1 MRGRFWERK
10 YSEHCRH
17 KKCYVKKIEFL
28 QSEYGI
34 SDMLWENHCIPILDK
49 FLDSSNKMAGDNYVK
64 VKQGY
69 KP

>member
-1 MRGRFWERK
+1 M
-10 YSEHCRH
+10 S
-17 KKCYVKKIEFL
+17 KKIEFL

-34 SDMLWENHCIPILDK
+34 SDMLWENHCIPIFNTFLADK